1 MKSFFWKTL
10 CVGCCVV
17 WLAVVSGCDSID
29 SKSENNFSL
38 ILEANPTSL
47 NTKEYSN
54 ITATLTYTD
63 KTVSSSASSSSTT
76 SSGSSATT
84 ITTGTPTPVPNYV
97 VTFSFTQNQ
106 SGAKLTVVN
115 STTDANGKAF
125 AIYQAGEAE
134 GIDILQA
141 RLENG
146 LTAKA
151 SIIVGTTTTTTTTST
166 TTTTTS
172 STTTTTVP

>member
-1 MKSFFWKTL
+1 MKSLFWKTL
-10 CVGCCVV
+10 CIGCCVV
-17 WLAVVSGCDSID
+17 WLAMVSGCDSID
-29 SKSENNFSL
+29 SKQESNFSL
-38 ILEANPTSL
+38 TLEANPTTL
-47 NTKEYSN
+47 NTREYSN
-54 ITATLTYTD
+54 ITATLTHTD
-63 KTVSSSASSSSTT
+63 KTVSSSSSSSSTT

-84 ITTGTPTPVPNYV
+84 ITTGAPTPVPNYV

-115 STTDANGKAF
+115 NTTDANGKAF
-125 AIYQAGEAE
+125 AIYQAGDAE

-141 RLENG
+141 RIENG

-151 SIIVGTTTTTTTTST
+151 SVIVGTTTTTTTTMST
-166 TTTTTS
+166 TT

>member
-1 MKSFFWKTL
+1 MKSFFWRTL

-29 SKSENNFSL
+29 SKSESNFSL
-38 ILEANPTSL
+38 FLEANPTSL

-63 KTVSSSASSSSTT
+63 KTVSSSSSSTT

-125 AIYQAGEAE
+125 AIYQAGEVE

-141 RLENG
+141 RIENG

-151 SIIVGTTTTTTTTST
+151 SIIVGTTTTTTTT
-166 TTTTTS
+166 TTTS